1 MYKQGQYAFGNVFWN
16 LTPSF
21 SLAAEYLFASRK
33 NMDGAKAHS
42 NRINLLAK
50 YSF

>member
-1 MYKQGQYAFGNVFWN
+1 
-16 LTPSF
+16 LTPRF
-21 SLAAEYLFASRK
+21 VLAAEYLYGSRK

-42 NRINLLAK
+42 NRINVLAK